1 MDHKLDVNRQS
12 QVTGNSLLHVLV
24 EEGNFTLLEHLLRL
38 PQVDASLNAESHLGL
53 LKLLAHLDCLC
64 RWLCKCEFFEGNLY
78 TSGRCI
84 VTRSE
89 AVFFLTGCQ

>member
-53 LKLLAHLDCLC
+53 LKFLLTLIAYAGG
-64 RWLCKCEFFEGNLY
+64 LCKCEFFEGNLY
-78 TSGRCI
+78 TSGRCA

-89 AVFFLTGCQ
+89 AVFFLTGYQ